1 MKAAR
6 KSRGGRRGYRMRV
19 AKKRERQGYEM
30 RDPESG
36 HYATVDPVTNVFLK
50 SSNHPTVQLE
60 VDWYNSDDPS
70 AVEWRKKMKLVTHT
84 PGGRELKFY
93 KYVER

>member
-1 MKAAR
+1 
-6 KSRGGRRGYRMRV
+6 MRV

-30 RDPESG
+30 KDPESG
-36 HYATVDPVTNVFLK
+36 HYSTVDPVTGVFLK
-50 SSNHPTVQLE
+50 SSKHPTVNLE
-60 VDWYNSDDPS
+60 LDWYNSEDPS

-84 PGGRELKFY
+84 PRGRELKFY